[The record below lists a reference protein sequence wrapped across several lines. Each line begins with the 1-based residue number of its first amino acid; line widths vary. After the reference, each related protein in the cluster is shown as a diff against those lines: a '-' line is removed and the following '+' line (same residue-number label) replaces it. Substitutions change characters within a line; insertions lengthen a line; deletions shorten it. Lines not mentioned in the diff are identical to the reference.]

1 MCVFVVSSSAILV
14 LVCRAALVL
23 AHLARSHGAS
33 INVAPVV
40 RETAVL
46 AVHVRAPVKRDP
58 VERVAAAQ
66 LVRVRGASF
75 ETDASAAADANI
87 ARRRG
92 DRGTVVNLD
101 DLLVVC
107 ENDGKAP
114 LSRADIQSW
123 LGHPSLKIVDA
134 SREVERERLSPGF
147 DVFSGIYGAAVKA
160 RAIRALAESAT
171 LERAWILEPD
181 VAYAGAW
188 LDFFKKYDEM
198 YPDHDLIAVNA
209 TDAKGGV
216 SWPHTS
222 TCTLCKEGRWYKAF
236 LPVFRVSKTLA
247 RAVVDGLRGNATGH
261 HEAFIPTMCA
271 RTPGCRWASI
281 KDKGVFRY
289 RPVINEEEA
298 RRRRKPGKLF
308 HPLKSASAFRAV
320 VE

>member
-1 MCVFVVSSSAILV
+1 LCVFVVSSSAILV

-160 RAIRALAESAT
+160 RAIRALAESKT